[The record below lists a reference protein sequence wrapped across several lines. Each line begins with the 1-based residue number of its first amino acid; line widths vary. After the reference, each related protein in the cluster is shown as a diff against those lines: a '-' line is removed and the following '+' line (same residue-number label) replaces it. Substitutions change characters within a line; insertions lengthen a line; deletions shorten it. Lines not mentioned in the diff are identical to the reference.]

1 MMEQVRAPS
10 VEHGEKADLGPQVL
24 GISAD
29 GEQGLRGGAEQDA
42 VEFLLVLIGNRCN
55 LIWYSEDHV
64 EVLGVQELGLTILE
78 PLSPGERLAFWAVA
92 IRACNGEL
100 SITCV
105 MGSLF

>member
-42 VEFLLVLIGNRCN
+42 SDCKVATLP
-55 LIWYSEDHV
+55 
-64 EVLGVQELGLTILE
+64 VQE
-78 PLSPGERLAFWAVA
+78 
-92 IRACNGEL
+92 
-100 SITCV
+100 
-105 MGSLF
+105 